1 MTRGNYET
9 SSKNY
14 LRAKLENFG
23 KWNDTPRFV
32 ITKWNWMEAEKV
44 WEWAFIEWTLQKIT
58 AKETQYWTY
67 VMFDIEDAENNAI
80 QWGMKLG
87 QTVRNI
93 LFKLYVPASQDKK
106 INNIMLK
113 TWVFNDKKFVS
124 ILVDWEKYENP
135 FSKWNEAFARYDVSP
150 EITEKVRIVK
160 DPETWEVVKKD
171 ETKLDEWIQQL
182 IIPTINSCLRK
193 EWEAFWSIATET
205 KVDGTPVNNAEKE
218 KDLTQEIK
226 DRQDDIDLDN
236 LPF

>member
-1 MTRGNYET
+1 
-9 SSKNY
+9 
-14 LRAKLENFG
+14 
-23 KWNDTPRFV
+23 
-32 ITKWNWMEAEKV
+32 MEAEKV
-44 WEWAFIEWTLQKIT
+44 WEWAFIEWILQKIT

-67 VMFDIEDAENNAI
+67 VMFDLEDAENNAI

-106 INNIMLK
+106 INNIILK

-160 DPETWEVVKKD
+160 DPETWEVIKKD

-193 EWEAFWSIATET
+193 EWEAFWSVWTET
-205 KVDGTPVNNAEKE
+205 KVDGTPVENWTEE
-218 KDLTQEIK
+218 KDLTKEIK

>member
-1 MTRGNYET
+1 MTRGTNAT
-9 SSKNY
+9 SSKNF

-23 KWNDTPRFV
+23 KWPDTPRFV
-32 ITKWNWMEAEKV
+32 ITKWNWMEAQKV

-67 VMFDIEDAENNAI
+67 VLFDIEDAEDNAI
-80 QWGMKLG
+80 QWGMKLW
-87 QTVRNI
+87 QTMRNI

-113 TWVFNDKKFVS
+113 TGVYNDKKFVS
-124 ILVDWEKYENP
+124 ILVDGMKYDNP
-135 FSKWNEAFARYDVSP
+135 FSRWNEAFQKYDVSP

-160 DPETWEVVKKD
+160 DPETWEIVKKD
-171 ETKLDEWIQQL
+171 ETKLDEWVEHL

-193 EWEAFWSIATET
+193 EWDAFWSIGTET
-205 KVDGTPVNNAEKE
+205 KIDWTPVDNTPTINLTEKIKKANE
-218 KDLTQEIK
+218 DDDLS
-226 DRQDDIDLDN
+226 D